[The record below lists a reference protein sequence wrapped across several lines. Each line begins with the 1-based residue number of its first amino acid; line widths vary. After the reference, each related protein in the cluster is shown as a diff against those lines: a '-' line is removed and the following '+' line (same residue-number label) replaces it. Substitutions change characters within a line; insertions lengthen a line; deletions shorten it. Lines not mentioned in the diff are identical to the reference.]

1 MVLVCCGF
9 KTTDHLLAKVRIQRV
24 WQRVNKTARLQ
35 FRKFFRHRTR
45 VLTLKHPVL
54 KRRKL
59 AAPLCRVGTV
69 KAGEDHTWATGTL
82 GNNLS
87 PWINN

>member
-1 MVLVCCGF
+1 
-9 KTTDHLLAKVRIQRV
+9 
-24 WQRVNKTARLQ
+24 
-35 FRKFFRHRTR
+35 
-45 VLTLKHPVL
+45 VL

-59 AAPLCRVGTV
+59 PAPLCRVGTI

-87 PWINN
+87 PWINNQAVTKSPSTIGVFTDLSRSDHPRQVLYRPGPQQRMPVCLSCWHRKS